1 MRRVKKIDGAERV
14 GWARRRCHVEHWTS
28 LADYSPYLFP
38 MHTYLSIIL
47 QQCFRPDDGGESMVK
62 GGTDQ
67 HAYNY
72 DRAT

>member
-1 MRRVKKIDGAERV
+1 VELYLYVKGKKMDGAERV
-14 GWARRRCHVEHWTS
+14 GLARRRC

-38 MHTYLSIIL
+38 MHNYLSIIL
-47 QQCFRPDDGGESMVK
+47 QQYFRLADGGESMVK
-62 GGTDQ
+62 GGMNQ